1 MGATAAMVQ
10 MEAVGERGKA
20 GAGGAAGQAGSCS
33 PGPEGDGAAML
44 GGARHSTS
52 GRKIRVQR
60 KLQSVSFTSLLA
72 HNNPPIHPATVDNK
86 Q

>member
-52 GRKIRVQR
+52 GRKIRVQETAKR
-60 KLQSVSFTSLLA
+60 QFYLIAGSQQSPY
-72 HNNPPIHPATVDNK
+72 PPSHCR
-86 Q
+86 